1 MQVKQKLN
9 KLKTKFKSLCSKIKQ
24 FCIVHGIPTIVF
36 PIAALLIIATLA
48 LIVGGSAVG
57 WNIAAALTS
66 STAILVYAV
75 LGVLLIAL
83 IYYYLTHR

>member
-1 MQVKQKLN
+1 
-9 KLKTKFKSLCSKIKQ
+9 
-24 FCIVHGIPTIVF
+24 VHGIPTIAF

-48 LIVGGSAVG
+48 LVIGGSAVG

-66 STAILVYAV
+66 STAILIYAV
-75 LGVLLIAL
+75 LCVLLIAL